1 MSVSPDD
8 IVRLDGRGS
17 MTAKSAVRIVM
28 QEWSAEQRASAKITA
43 QVIIFREREP
53 FFLRIGQ
60 IEELWSQP
68 EFKNG

>member
-8 IVRLDGRGS
+8 IVRLDDRGS

-43 QVIIFREREP
+43 QVIIFRKQET
-53 FFLRIGQ
+53 FLLTIGQ
-60 IEELWSQP
+60 IEELWSRP
-68 EFKNG
+68 EFKND

>member
-43 QVIIFREREP
+43 QVIIFRKQET
-53 FFLRIGQ
+53 FLLTIGQ
-60 IEELWSQP
+60 IEELWSRP
-68 EFKNG
+68 EFKND

>member
-28 QEWSAEQRASAKITA
+28 QEWLPAARQRKDYRAGYRFSGTGT
-43 QVIIFREREP
+43 V
-53 FFLRIGQ
+53 L
-60 IEELWSQP
+60 S
-68 EFKNG
+68 